1 QQNAVQMR
9 TDRKHRV
16 TFRIAPDLAA
26 ALRTLPS
33 QTAFVEA
40 ALREALGR
48 TCPLCSG
55 RGRVSAA
62 RMRVSDFKQARLP
75 RLGRAEALR
84 LRDVVR
90 MGRRLHATDLD
101 LASAER
107 GALAFQLS
115 RQDQVLCRGRV
126 RGADDVTLEKE

>member
-1 QQNAVQMR
+1 MTR
-9 TDRKHRV
+9 TTRKHRV

-33 QTAFVEA
+33 QTAFVEI

-48 TCPLCSG
+48 TCPLCNG

-75 RLGRAEALR
+75 RLGRQAALR

-90 MGRRLHATDLD
+90 MGRRVGATDLE
-101 LASAER
+101 LVSAER
-107 GALAFQLS
+107 DTLAFRLS
-115 RQDQVLCRGRV
+115 RRDELLCRGQLRA
-126 RGADDVTLEKE
+126 GHDVTLEKE